1 MWFSNFFR
9 FDFCYFSEQ
18 FRYLWKFLMSSTL
31 RDHFL
36 IKFVL
41 FGAHLGHFLKLAT
54 IWIKYIDSICW
65 WYVDIYVET
74 NRHAFFALLKH
85 KINSDY
91 NSNSLTINILKH
103 FYWGCNCYQWHVRNV
118 WVPKPPL
125 KGFQIDATL
134 MALSANQNRAC
145 KWACKW
151 ACKLKITEKSYR
163 SEPNR
168 TVTYWYPSWIGCR
181 SKRWDSHKPGFH
193 YWYFL
198 TLRTFENQPT

>member
-31 RDHFL
+31 RDHFW

-54 IWIKYIDSICW
+54 IWIKYIDSLCW

-91 NSNSLTINILKH
+91 NSNSLTINILKT
-103 FYWGCNCYQWHVRNV
+103 FSLRLQLLLMVCKQRLR
-118 WVPKPPL
+118 VPKTPL
-125 KGFQIDATL
+125 KGFRIDASL
-134 MALSANQNRAC
+134 MALSANQKDPQTLSANERMS
-145 KWACKW
+145 
-151 ACKLKITEKSYR
+151 LQ
-163 SEPNR
+163 
-168 TVTYWYPSWIGCR
+168 IGNHW
-181 SKRWDSHKPGFH
+181 KV
-193 YWYFL
+193 L
-198 TLRTFENQPT
+198 